1 MIFMLILTLVVLMVG
16 ITFVVARL
24 IYGRQSQVPKATNS
38 SAIQDDLID
47 KAVKNPDIERIQ
59 DPHNADP
66 HTPEVVVPSEKSFDL
81 NSPITGRI
89 LRDGRYRRITS
100 NDPDRKKDQ
109 DFRRPGPS

>member
-1 MIFMLILTLVVLMVG
+1 MIFLLILALVVLMVG

-24 IYGRQSQVPKATNS
+24 IYGRQAHAPKATNNS
-38 SAIQDDLID
+38 TIQEDLND

-59 DPHNADP
+59 DPHDADP

-81 NSPITGRI
+81 NSPISGRI
-89 LRDGRYRRITS
+89 MRDGRYRRVTS